1 MGNVFSDTSIA
12 SKYRRTKSAGNSENL
27 YLARVE
33 MERVRL
39 RRKTDKGTD
48 VALVMEP
55 GTSLQHGD
63 VLLEDRD
70 KFIVVMQLPEKV
82 MRVRITEKSKS
93 RLAEAWALVGHA
105 IGNRHRPI
113 SVEDGAISFP
123 VMGES
128 ELATFEQLFAGH
140 NIKLGIEEK
149 VFFPIGSTGGTHHQH
164 GH

>member
-1 MGNVFSDTSIA
+1 MA
-12 SKYRRTKSAGNSENL
+12 LKYRRLKSAGNSENL
-27 YLARVE
+27 YLARGE

-48 VALVMEP
+48 IAFVMEP

-63 VLLEDRD
+63 VVLEDRE
-70 KFIVVMQLPEKV
+70 KFIVVMQLLEKV
-82 MRVRITEKSKS
+82 MQVKIMEKSKS
-93 RLAEAWALVGHA
+93 RLAETCALVGHA

-113 SVEDGAISFP
+113 SVEDEAISFP

-149 VFFPIGSTGGTHHQH
+149 VFFPSVSTGGTHHQH
-164 GH
+164 EH